1 MEATRCSMGTRA
13 GFSMKKSAGK
23 GSSFMGKTMP
33 KARCQSKALSASQR
47 LMIEAAKEYEYNV
60 DKPLGVKLGD
70 KGGKGGGV
78 LVKSVQS
85 GGNAAKAGLKVG
97 DQVIYHSSFF
107 GDELWPADSLGF
119 TNTAINACPDDVDFI
134 VIRGADIGTVDVKRI
149 PKRPKLAKFGR
160 KLTAAQKERAT
171 HLCVDCGFIYYLP
184 TPFAEQPNTYICP
197 QCQAP
202 KTRFAEYDPITGKV
216 KSIGVP
222 PSVLISAVIGVL
234 GFVAFAL
241 VGFDL

>member
-1 MEATRCSMGTRA
+1 MQATRCSMATRN
-13 GFSMKKSAGK
+13 GFSVKKTASK
-23 GSSFMGKTMP
+23 GSSLMGKAMP
-33 KARCQSKALSASQR
+33 KARNQSKGLSASQR
-47 LMIEAAKEYEYNV
+47 LMIEAAKEYEFNV
-60 DKPLGVKLGD
+60 DKPLGIKLAD

-78 LVKSVQS
+78 LVKSLDN

-119 TNTAINACPDDVDFI
+119 TNTAIKACPDDVDFI
-134 VIRGADIGTVDVKRI
+134 VVRGADIGTVDVKRI

-160 KLTAAQKERAT
+160 KLTAAQK
-171 HLCVDCGFIYYLP
+171 
-184 TPFAEQPNTYICP
+184 PFAEQPNTYICP

-202 KTRFAEYDPITGKV
+202 KARFAEYDPITGKV

-222 PSVLISAVIGVL
+222 PSVLISFIIGIL
-234 GFVAFAL
+234 GFAAFAV